1 MRELIGEF
9 DRVLAGA
16 APTREQLAEL
26 SFLDCV
32 IKESMRILPPVPFT
46 IRATEDDL
54 AMGPLLLR
62 HGTRVICS
70 HHITHHLSDLY
81 PEPEQFRPNRW
92 QEINPTQ
99 YEYMPF
105 SAGPRACIGAM
116 FAFQVM
122 KISLSMMLQKFRFN
136 VVPNTRI
143 DRVVRIKMNPRHGLP
158 MVLSENDRNFPV
170 TKVRG
175 QIHEMVALPEQS

>member
-1 MRELIGEF
+1 
-9 DRVLAGA
+9 
-16 APTREQLAEL
+16 
-26 SFLDCV
+26 
-32 IKESMRILPPVPFT
+32 VPFT